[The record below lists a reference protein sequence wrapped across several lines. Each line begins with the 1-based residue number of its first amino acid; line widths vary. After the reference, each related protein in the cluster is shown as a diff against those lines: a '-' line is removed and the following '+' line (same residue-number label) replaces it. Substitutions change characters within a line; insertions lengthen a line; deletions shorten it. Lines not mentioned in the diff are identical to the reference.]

1 MSNSLVPQR
10 WLVIILTHNEPI
22 SLIEACLHSVCQA
35 ADFLTAQYPTCTVH
49 IRVVD
54 DSAPLLRLVIQ
65 KVADSLG
72 VELVHSAG
80 TISQK
85 RNAGCKNSDA
95 DVIVFTD
102 ADCQVDEQ
110 WLVAHAS
117 AYAKHPNAPGVAG
130 VTIHQA
136 ESTLDYA
143 AARYAGFLVGFQ
155 FAEMMPTTLWA
166 PCSNL
171 SIRMDIFRKVGG
183 FDEAFAFAA
192 EDVDLGLRV
201 CAMSGQRIVCQPSA
215 LVYHAPEPFARGIY
229 RRVWA
234 WGKGEALLLTR
245 HARHLVP
252 SPPPLVLFTLLSLG
266 WALTNA
272 LAYRKLAAIIIFL
285 AIYIFGGP
293 LLEAWETKAS
303 WSVVIRARL
312 LQMLFQLGT
321 CVGLLKA
328 KRLDL
333 LGKKMN
339 YGEGQFAYEWPAA
352 VRTIWEF
359 FIFLLLTGATVW

>member
-1 MSNSLVPQR
+1 MNNPWVPQR
-10 WLVIILTHNEPI
+10 WLVVILTHNEPI
-22 SLIEACLHSVCQA
+22 SLIEACLRSVRQA
-35 ADFLTAQYPTCTVH
+35 ADFLTAQYQTCTVH

-54 DSAPLLRLVIQ
+54 DSAPQLRLMLQEIT
-65 KVADSLG
+65 DSLG
-72 VELVHSAG
+72 IELVHSAG

-85 RNAGCKNSDA
+85 RNAGCKNLDA

-102 ADCQVDEQ
+102 ADCQVDQQ
-110 WLVAHAS
+110 WLIAHAS
-117 AYAKHPNAPGVAG
+117 AYAKYPTAPGVAG

-136 ESTLDYA
+136 ESTLDYT

-155 FAEMMPTTLWA
+155 FPEMMSTTPWA

-171 SIRMDIFRKVGG
+171 SLRMDIYRKIGG

-192 EDVDLGLRV
+192 EDVDMGLRV
-201 CAMSGQRIVCQPSA
+201 CAMTGQRIVCQPSA
-215 LVYHAPEPFARGIY
+215 LVYHAPEPFARGLY
-229 RRVWA
+229 RRAWV

-245 HARHLVP
+245 HARYLVP
-252 SPPPLVLFTLLSLG
+252 SPPPLVLFVLLSLG
-266 WALTNA
+266 WTLTCA

-285 AIYIFGGP
+285 AIYVFGGP

-303 WSVVIRARL
+303 WSVIIRARL

-328 KRLDL
+328 KRPDL

-339 YGEGQFAYEWPAA
+339 YGEGQFAYEWPIA

-359 FIFLLLTGATVW
+359 FIFLLLMGVIA